1 MSGLYRS
8 GHPASADAMTLGWR
22 DHAWRLHAP
31 CTHDD
36 IDATIAGEP
45 VPDRMPADIL
55 RHEDIGTATHIM
67 STSAVHAPPDAKN
80 GIPRPR
86 TKVDKKSPEYLAK
99 SMIAGGIAGCV
110 AKTVVGPL
118 DRVKI
123 LFQTRNPQFAKYT
136 GSWSGF
142 PTAMYDIYASAGIR
156 GLFKGHS
163 ATLLRIF
170 PYAGIKFLAYEQIRA
185 RVIKN
190 QAQETAGRRFVSG
203 SLAGMVSVF
212 CTYPL
217 EVIRV
222 RLAFETQ
229 AEQRSSLGAIVSNI
243 YAEKPRP
250 PATHS
255 HTHAPTNP
263 VTATTRLV
271 VDTVTPRSGLSNF
284 FRGFT
289 PTLLGM
295 VPYAGASFLAHD
307 TVSDLL
313 RRPVLAPWTTLP
325 GTAREESTTQSHKP
339 AQLRYWA
346 ELSSGGVAGLVSQ
359 TVSYPLEV
367 IRRRMQVGGVV
378 GDGHRLGMAEVATRI
393 FVERGWRGFFV
404 GLTIGYVKV
413 IPLAATSFYAY
424 ERGKYYLGI

>member
-1 MSGLYRS
+1 MSSPALRHDGSPMDTHILTHHADSHADINSASSSTKTPPLCSTDGDTIVLSRS
-8 GHPASADAMTLGWR
+8 GKDAR
-22 DHAWRLHAP
+22 PHEA
-31 CTHDD
+31 
-36 IDATIAGEP
+36 AGRK
-45 VPDRMPADIL
+45 V
-55 RHEDIGTATHIM
+55 
-67 STSAVHAPPDAKN
+67 
-80 GIPRPR
+80 
-86 TKVDKKSPEYLAK
+86 KVDKKSYEYLIK
-99 SMIAGGIAGCV
+99 SGIAGGIAGCA

-123 LFQTRNPQFAKYT
+123 LFQTQNPQFAKYT
-136 GSWSGF
+136 GSWTGF
-142 PTAMYDIYASAGIR
+142 PTAVRDIYLQAGVQ

-185 RVIKN
+185 RVI
-190 QAQETAGRRFVSG
+190 QSRAQETPGRRFVSG

-212 CTYPL
+212 FTYPL

-222 RLAFETQ
+222 RLAFETR
-229 AEQRSSLGAIVSNI
+229 AGERSNLSSIVRKI
-243 YAEKPRP
+243 YSEHA
-250 PATHS
+250 
-255 HTHAPTNP
+255 APTSHNP
-263 VTATTRLV
+263 TNALTASATQAVETL
-271 VDTVTPRSGLSNF
+271 TPQTGLSNF

-307 TVSDLL
+307 TMSDIMRWPL
-313 RRPVLAPWTTLP
+313 LAPYTVLP
-325 GTAREESTTQSHKP
+325 NTGREETSTTSQKP

-346 ELSSGGVAGLVSQ
+346 ELSTGGIAGFVSQ

-378 GDGHRLGMAEVATRI
+378 GDGHRLSIAEVAKRI
-393 FVERGWRGFFV
+393 YVERGWRGYFV

-413 IPLAATSFYAY
+413 VPMVATSFFVY